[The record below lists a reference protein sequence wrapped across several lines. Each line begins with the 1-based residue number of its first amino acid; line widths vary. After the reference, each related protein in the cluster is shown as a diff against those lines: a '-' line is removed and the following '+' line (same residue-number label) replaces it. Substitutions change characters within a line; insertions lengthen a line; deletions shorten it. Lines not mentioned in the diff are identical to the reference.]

1 MSSKLMPQFRPHQ
14 HSHAK
19 RNATFSQ
26 GFGQVQ
32 QPLRQTQGGDSRHIV
47 VSVLN
52 QDSGR
57 NMLNKLQQSSESFG
71 LEWVGTLASQLRDA
85 GVMNWE
91 LTNKLPHLFAL
102 LRIQE
107 RQQSD
112 AAALR
117 ELYRFECR
125 NSSSNKPPFVSAEPD
140 YPLHYSIDD
149 EIGADYDLRSHG
161 SFHDGYRDLLNVQ
174 DAHDDGYG
182 GEDVTVAVVDSGV
195 EKGGIA
201 TDFQDL
207 QDFQNQNEIDGNG
220 HGTAMTSIICDI
232 APKASVHA
240 IRISDGI
247 PRMWKFMMGV
257 GSAAFHFK
265 ADIINLSMGLDSVT
279 TSCSKC
285 GMSSA
290 GLSTNL
296 ENFLEGIANFPIG
309 VNGPPLLVA
318 SCGNESSTSGF
329 SYPAA
334 WDFVLAVGAIN
345 SAKKRSG
352 FSNYEQHGSHSKF
365 FVMPGGDE
373 DSSGTPTEWIGEG
386 ASAKCLGTSPATAYA
401 SAMLAL
407 YYSSGS
413 TLRNKD
419 RDKFLRDVLAKCD
432 DSSPAD
438 NADEYGKGF
447 LPYIR

>member
-1 MSSKLMPQFRPHQ
+1 MSSKLMPQFEPHRQ
-14 HSHAK
+14 PQAK
-19 RNATFSQ
+19 KQTSSQ
-26 GFGQVQ
+26 GFWNVQ
-32 QPLRQTQGGDSRHIV
+32 QPQRPTQEGDSRHII

-52 QDSGR
+52 QAPGE
-57 NMLNKLQQSSESFG
+57 KILQLLEGSAENLG
-71 LEWVGTLASQLRDA
+71 LEWVGTLANQLEAA
-85 GVMNWE
+85 GVTHSRLANE
-91 LTNKLPHLFAL
+91 LSHLFAL
-102 LRIQE
+102 LRIQD
-107 RQQSD
+107 RQQSE

-125 NSSSNKPPFVSAEPD
+125 NSSSSKPPIVSAEPD
-140 YPLHYSIDD
+140 YPVHYSINDK
-149 EIGADYDLRSHG
+149 IGADYALRSPG
-161 SFHDGYRDLLNVQ
+161 SFHDYYCNLLRVQ
-174 DAHDDGYG
+174 DAHDNGYE
-182 GEDVTVAVVDSGV
+182 GENVTVAVVDSGV
-195 EKGGIA
+195 ETDGIA

-207 QDFQNQNEIDGNG
+207 QDFHNKKEIDDNG
-220 HGTAMTSIICDI
+220 HGTAMTSIICDL
-232 APKASVHA
+232 APKAAVHA

-257 GSAAFHFK
+257 ASATFHFK
-265 ADIINLSMGLDSVT
+265 ADVINLSMGLDSVT

-296 ENFLEGIANFPIG
+296 ENFLDGIANFRVG

-318 SCGNESSTSGF
+318 SSGNESSTSGL
-329 SYPAA
+329 SYPAG
-334 WDFVLAVGAIN
+334 WDFILAVGAIN
-345 SAKKRSG
+345 AAKKRSR

-413 TLRNKD
+413 PLRNND
-419 RDKFLRDVLAKCD
+419 RKKFLERVMSKCD
-432 DSSPAD
+432 SSFSGH
-438 NADEYGKGF
+438 NTDEYGKGF
-447 LPYIR
+447 LQYL